1 MELCCL
7 AHEKV
12 ITTEF
17 IAERADELQS
27 FGFKALDSF
36 HIAVAESS
44 DVDILFSTDDKLVKL
59 ANRLSLLVR
68 VANPLEWLP
77 EVLL

>member
-1 MELCCL
+1 MVDLELSNVTNISKRNKVMELCCL

-17 IAERADELQS
+17 IAERADKLQS

-44 DVDILFSTDDKLVKL
+44 DVDILFSTDDKV
-59 ANRLSLLVR
+59 
-68 VANPLEWLP
+68 
-77 EVLL
+77 